1 MDAVDTNV
9 VVRLVTADDAAQTRR
24 ARSAFSADAVFIS
37 KSVLLESEWVLRYSY
52 GLRPDAV
59 IRALRAVLGLPNVTA
74 ENEGQVLQALLWHEA
89 GMDFADALHLA
100 SSAPARRFV
109 TFDAKFAKR
118 ALAVGAAGVTLA
130 RSS

>member
-24 ARSAFSADAVFIS
+24 AKAAFSAETVFLA

-52 GLRPDAV
+52 GLAPDAIV
-59 IRALRAVLGLPNVTA
+59 RAMRALLGLPNLTA
-74 ENEGQVLQALLWHEA
+74 EDEDEVLQALVWHEA

-100 SSAPARRFV
+100 SSALAKRFL
-109 TFDAKFAKR
+109 TFDAKFAKKAR
-118 ALAVGAAGVTLA
+118 ALGATGVTLA
-130 RSS
+130 